1 MIIKYWK
8 DYHKWNLE
16 QFLNKPETFPDRN
29 VFIDSETGKYVI
41 EYLIYINE
49 QPPGLP
55 IDHVSTLEN
64 SFNFWEKY
72 EFNTTD
78 GKKAIAKFD
87 ITDKKG
93 EANVW
98 VTWVVRNLGE
108 GVLGH
113 ANLGKGVVE
122 VAIGSYSCDGSFQ
135 LFDVGTVEYIM
146 THELGHSVGLNHS
159 TKLDSIMYPTIPD
172 TAYEYCLLNYKNNS
186 YNKSKLA
193 LATHE

>member
-1 MIIKYWK
+1 M
-8 DYHKWNLE
+8 
-16 QFLNKPETFPDRN
+16 
-29 VFIDSETGKYVI
+29 I
-41 EYLIYINE
+41 EYLVYINE

-78 GKKAIAKFD
+78 GKKAVAKFD

-113 ANLGKGVVE
+113 AHLGKGVVE
-122 VAIGSYSCDGSFQ
+122 VAIGSYGCDGGFQ

-172 TAYEYCLLNYKNNS
+172 TAYEYCLLN
-186 YNKSKLA
+186 
-193 LATHE
+193 

>member
-1 MIIKYWK
+1 MLSTDNSIGCG
-8 DYHKWNLE
+8 N
-16 QFLNKPETFPDRN
+16 
-29 VFIDSETGKYVI
+29 S
-41 EYLIYINE
+41 
-49 QPPGLP
+49 
-55 IDHVSTLEN
+55 VSTSSQIQTKIIGGQPSDIYDWPWVAALT
-64 SFNFWEKY
+64 
-72 EFNTTD
+72 NTTD
-78 GKKAIAKFD
+78 GKKAIAKFFT
-87 ITDKKG
+87 TDKKF

-122 VAIGSYSCDGSFQ
+122 VAIGSYGCDGGFQ

-172 TAYEYCLLNYKNNS
+172 TAYEYCLLN
-186 YNKSKLA
+186 
-193 LATHE
+193 